1 MTTTANVRMTA
12 GTLLG
17 TVNEAATTIADTFG
31 TATKAVGMLN
41 SYVTTM
47 SDKQRIRTK
56 LEMHTFVNKLAEET
70 AMQDTIRKK
79 SIQEFCKDEVN
90 AKLYQ
95 QSYDSIVA
103 LLSEVESKN

>member
-41 SYVTTM
+41 RYVTKL
-47 SDKQRIRTK
+47 SDKQIIRDK
-56 LEMHTFVNKLAEET
+56 LDMHTFTKKLAEET
-70 AMQDTIRKK
+70 AMADAVRAKGIL
-79 SIQEFCKDEVN
+79 EFCKDEQN
-90 AKLYQ
+90 AQLYKE
-95 QSYDSIVA
+95 SYDEIVEI
-103 LLSEVESKN
+103 LSKN

>member
-47 SDKQRIRTK
+47 SEKQRIRTK
-56 LEMHTFVNKLAEET
+56 LEMHTFTNKLAEET

-79 SIQEFCKDEVN
+79 AIVEFCKDEKN
-90 AKLYQ
+90 AELYKA
-95 QSYDSIVA
+95 SYDDVIA
-103 LLSEVESKN
+103 LLTKD

>member
-41 SYVTTM
+41 RYVTKM
-47 SDKQRIRTK
+47 SDKQIIRDK
-56 LEMHTFVNKLAEET
+56 LEMHTFTKKLAEET
-70 AMQDTIRKK
+70 AMNDAVRAKGIL
-79 SIQEFCKDEVN
+79 EFCKDEQN
-90 AKLYQ
+90 AQLYKE
-95 QSYDSIVA
+95 SYDEIVSI
-103 LLSEVESKN
+103 LSK